1 MRKVLIVDDSVSM
14 RQMVSFTLRQG
25 GFEVIE
31 VGHGQEA
38 LEKLASTSSVD
49 LIITDLNMPVM
60 DGITFIQNVRKRPA
74 LMRKPILMLTT
85 EGLASKKE
93 QGKAAG
99 ATGWI
104 VKPFDPEKLLTTI
117 AKVLPLPDAAAMP

>member
-25 GFEVIE
+25 GYEVIE
-31 VGHGQEA
+31 AEHGQAA
-38 LEKLASTSSVD
+38 LVKLQSATVD
-49 LIITDLNMPVM
+49 VVITDLNMPVM
-60 DGITFIQNVRKRPA
+60 DGITLIQNVRKLPA
-74 LMRKPILMLTT
+74 MKNKPILMLTT
-85 EGLASKKE
+85 EGLAAKKE

-104 VKPFDPEKLLTTI
+104 VKPFDPDKLLLTI
-117 AKVLPLPDAAAMP
+117 AKVLP

>member
-1 MRKVLIVDDSVSM
+1 VRKVLIVDDSVSM

-25 GFEVIE
+25 GFDVVEA
-31 VGHGQEA
+31 GHGQEA
-38 LEKLASTSSVD
+38 LDRLKSDAVD

-60 DGITFIQNVRKRPA
+60 DGITLIRSLRAQPA
-74 LMRKPILMLTT
+74 MKSKPILMLTT
-85 EGLASKKE
+85 EGLAAKKE

-104 VKPFDPEKLLTTI
+104 VKPFDPEKLLATL
-117 AKVLPLPDAAAMP
+117 AKVLP